1 MKLCFS
7 TRGWHG
13 YSWEDF
19 RRMALEY
26 GFSGIEIHNIR
37 DGGLAGETGPVGR
50 SAARAT
56 SRGLFE
62 EGLSIPCIDALC
74 DLGDPADPE
83 GNIREVES
91 CIQAARRVGVPY
103 IRVRAANEGDQ
114 AGEAVAAAL
123 EGKQLQPV
131 LLR

>member
-26 GFSGIEIHNIR
+26 GFAGIEIHNIR

-74 DLGDPADPE
+74 DLGDPTDPE
-83 GNIREVES
+83 ASIREVRD
-91 CIQAARRVGVPY
+91 CIQAAARVGVPY
-103 IRVRAANEGDQ
+103 IRVRATE
-114 AGEAVAAAL
+114 EAPETADTVAAAL
-123 EGKQLQPV
+123 AV
-131 LLR
+131 LEIGRAHV